1 MTKVELDPWRV
12 LRSFLA
18 KVNSRDVPDVIDRAG
33 LRVDWDLSEK
43 QDYSHS
49 TRWATY
55 RPRIDAAYESLPSD
69 EDRLRVA
76 FIVAGELATR
86 RLGAEIDAALEQI
99 GWKLRGNVLE
109 AVSASVRELFFP
121 EGSHHDAYVAI
132 RSIVQCAST
141 STAIIDPYMDGSMFT
156 LLNVCAKPGMAFRLL
171 TSKHPQDFAFEA
183 AKWRK
188 QQTQNALEVRTTK
201 EFHDRFI
208 VLDSVRCWHIGASIK
223 DAGNKVFM
231 ISQVEDCENR
241 DALFR
246 QIDKSWQN
254 ASTLS

>member
-76 FIVAGELATR
+76 FIVASDLATR
-86 RLGAEIDAALEQI
+86 RLGAEIDAALTQI
-99 GWKLRGNVLE
+99 GWKLRGNALE
-109 AVSASVRELFFP
+109 AVSASVRELF
-121 EGSHHDAYVAI
+121 S
-132 RSIVQCAST
+132 Q
-141 STAIIDPYMDGSMFT
+141 
-156 LLNVCAKPGMAFRLL
+156 MAVITMLM
-171 TSKHPQDFAFEA
+171 S
-183 AKWRK
+183 
-188 QQTQNALEVRTTK
+188 
-201 EFHDRFI
+201 
-208 VLDSVRCWHIGASIK
+208 
-223 DAGNKVFM
+223 
-231 ISQVEDCENR
+231 
-241 DALFR
+241 
-246 QIDKSWQN
+246 
-254 ASTLS
+254 